1 MKKENFHKT
10 IFSAICLCM
19 ISLGITSCLS
29 NSNAN
34 VESDNEGSILPEYSI
49 SNNCLDSITSLV
61 FKENKA
67 KILENE
73 TTVVLQLNV
82 LENDTIDFVFSFH
95 ENEDD
100 IRTKL
105 IALNNKRIVGY
116 LQKDSKD
123 ILILTNIDYFRDLE
137 VLKEFISAG
146 NESKRFKYLYYAPTP
161 IDLESMY
168 EPLFWHFKYKN
179 GIVSQPSIHK

>member
-1 MKKENFHKT
+1 MKKEVFYKT
-10 IFSAICLCM
+10 IFSAIYLCL
-19 ISLGITSCLS
+19 ISLSLTSCHS
-29 NSNAN
+29 NSNTNA
-34 VESDNEGSILPEYSI
+34 ESENEGSILPEYSI

-67 KILENE
+67 KLRKNE
-73 TTVVLQLNV
+73 MTVVLQLNV
-82 LENDTIDFVFSFH
+82 LENDTIDFVYSFH

-116 LQKDSKD
+116 LHKDSKD
-123 ILILTNIDYFRDLE
+123 VLILTNIDYFRDLE

-146 NESKRFKYLYYAPTP
+146 TESKRFRYLYYTPTP
-161 IDLESMY
+161 LDFESLY

-179 GIVSQPSIHK
+179 GVVSQPSIHK